1 MGPDTQSTS
10 YKGVSKYEDN
20 VPLYMDDLTK
30 LCPEA
35 VQDHSLTIT
44 QKVQVLLNRL
54 MTASAGKDQLLL
66 LIAIRKTISGVD
78 EPPVKELMETSIL
91 GILSQ
96 LFTFP
101 DNGEDIRAMK
111 LESLWILTN
120 LAYGDEDDIA
130 KMLDPQ
136 FGVIGII

>member
-1 MGPDTQSTS
+1 
-10 YKGVSKYEDN
+10 
-20 VPLYMDDLTK
+20 
-30 LCPEA
+30 
-35 VQDHSLTIT
+35 
-44 QKVQVLLNRL
+44 VQVLLNRL
-54 MTASAGKDQLLL
+54 MTANVAKDQLVL

-96 LFTFP
+96 IFTFT
-101 DNGEDIRAMK
+101 DNGEVVRAMK

-136 FGVIGII
+136 FGVIGIIKLVISGDDHAMIESVLWFLGNILGENSQFRDLILE

>member
-1 MGPDTQSTS
+1 M
-10 YKGVSKYEDN
+10 
-20 VPLYMDDLTK
+20 
-30 LCPEA
+30 
-35 VQDHSLTIT
+35 
-44 QKVQVLLNRL
+44 
-54 MTASAGKDQLLL
+54 L

-101 DNGEDIRAMK
+101 DNGEVVRAMK

-136 FGVIGII
+136 FGVIGIIKLVISGDDHAMIESVLWFLGNILGENSQFRDLILE